1 MPGHTDNKKRD
12 DAGMTRKEFNKA
24 RRAAN
29 KRAKEILGG
38 GKTYRKNKVRRSDF
52 GNITIARDEVS
63 PRTGVAYDDF
73 NDEFGHGGV
82 LRQHD

>member
-1 MPGHTDNKKRD
+1 MPGHTDKKKRD

-24 RRAAN
+24 RKAAM
-29 KRAKEILGG
+29 KKAKAFY
-38 GKTYRKNKVRRSDF
+38 GKDRKSFRKNKVRRSDF
-52 GNITIARDEVS
+52 GNITIDTEVS
-63 PRTGVAYDDF
+63 PRTDVAYDDF

>member
-29 KRAKEILGG
+29 KRAK
-38 GKTYRKNKVRRSDF
+38 
-52 GNITIARDEVS
+52 
-63 PRTGVAYDDF
+63 
-73 NDEFGHGGV
+73 
-82 LRQHD
+82 